1 VGNVFDAMKK
11 HEAEQ
16 TAQGLPD
23 RPEPAPD
30 GPAAPPQPQP
40 KPKRTTLNADPK
52 VARNGYAPQLVAHYD
67 RGGRLTEEYRE
78 LRTHLLARYEDER
91 FCLMVTSAEK
101 GEGKTLTCLNLAVV
115 LAERPEYRT
124 VAVDFDLR
132 RGGIAALLGVSR
144 TPGVADLL
152 RGTVAM
158 DDVIQSTPY
167 PNLFVIPAGEVKM
180 EEVGELLG
188 RQELEEIVGRLRHDY
203 DYVLMDTPP
212 LNEVSDAGI
221 VGRAVR
227 EALLVVRMHKTKREH
242 VERAIR
248 MLHGANVK
256 PAGLVLTHHTDT
268 HRGKYRYY

>member
-11 HEAEQ
+11 HETEQ
-16 TAQGLPD
+16 AGRERPAGREPVPDDD
-23 RPEPAPD
+23 RPT
-30 GPAAPPQPQP
+30 QP
-40 KPKRTTLNADPK
+40 KPKPTRLHADPK
-52 VARNGYAPQLVAHYD
+52 VVRNGYAPQVVTHHD
-67 RGGRLTEEYRE
+67 RGGKLTEEYRE

-91 FCLMVTSAEK
+91 FCLLVTSAEK

-124 VAVDFDLR
+124 MVVDFDLR
-132 RGGIAALLGVSR
+132 RGSVASLVGVSGS
-144 TPGVADLL
+144 PGVADLL
-152 RGTVAM
+152 RGTLGLG
-158 DDVIQSTPY
+158 DVIQSTSY
-167 PNLFVIPAGEVKM
+167 PNLFVIAAGEAKVA
-180 EEVGELLG
+180 EIGELLG

-221 VGRAVR
+221 VGRAVG
-227 EALLVVRMHKTKREH
+227 EALLVVRMHRTPREH

-248 MLHGANVK
+248 ILHGANVK
-256 PAGLVLTHHTDT
+256 PTGLVLTHHTDT